1 MDALL
6 QDLRYGCRALV
17 ANPGFAII
25 TVLTLALGIG
35 ANTAIFSMID
45 AVLVRPLPYDKPEQL
60 VVVWEDA
67 SFAGFPRNTP
77 APANYADWKAQNQ
90 VFAGM
95 AAMQSRTFSLT
106 GSGEPEKVSASA
118 VTADLF
124 PLLGVAPALGRAF
137 SPEEDAPGAGKVAV
151 ISYGLWQRRY
161 GADRGVLGTD
171 VLLNDEKYT
180 VVGVAPPG
188 FQFLESD
195 VDVWVPMAFDAEELA
210 NRGGHYLTVVAR
222 LKDGVTLERAQADV
236 ETIMAR
242 IARDYPD
249 DAARLGALVR
259 PLREELAGD
268 LRLPLAVLL
277 VAVAFVLLIACANV
291 ANLLLSRAVGRRRE
305 IAVRAA
311 LGATR
316 LRMVRQLLTESVLL
330 SGAGALL
337 GLALAY
343 GSFAFLRQ
351 LIPAP
356 MNLSTSLSI
365 DGRVFGFTLLLAL
378 ATGIGFG
385 LAPAVMA
392 SKADLNEALK
402 QGGGRAGFGAGG
414 KRLRSV
420 LVATQVGLAL
430 VLLIGASLLI
440 QTLFRLRGQ
449 YSDLRAES
457 VLTMQTVLS
466 PGRYDTHDKRA
477 AFYDAVLDRVRAT
490 PGVLAAGYTTS
501 VPLEWKGGTSGF
513 VVEGHTFE
521 TSLSYDA
528 NHRQVTADYLKA
540 IGIPVRR
547 GRHFTEADAAGALP
561 VAIVNETMAREY
573 WPGEDALGRRFKMG
587 GPDDDTPWIT
597 VVGIAADVRQMGVDE
612 PVKAEMYV
620 PYAQTTSQ
628 QWFAPRDLVIRTTG
642 DPTSLTSAV
651 RNEIR
656 EVDPNQPVSNVRT
669 MDEVLGEETSSRR
682 VGMVLLTAFAM
693 LALLL
698 ASVGIYGLLSYTVV
712 QHTPEIGVRLA
723 LGARPRDILVMIL
736 RRGMALALAGTAV
749 GLVSALAL
757 ARLISSL
764 LFGVASADPA
774 TFAGVPALLLAVA
787 LVACYV
793 PARRAARV
801 DPNVA
806 LKYE

>member
-1 MDALL
+1 
-6 QDLRYGCRALV
+6 
-17 ANPGFAII
+17 
-25 TVLTLALGIG
+25 
-35 ANTAIFSMID
+35 
-45 AVLVRPLPYDKPEQL
+45 
-60 VVVWEDA
+60 
-67 SFAGFPRNTP
+67 
-77 APANYADWKAQNQ
+77 
-90 VFAGM
+90 
-95 AAMQSRTFSLT
+95 
-106 GSGEPEKVSASA
+106 
-118 VTADLF
+118 
-124 PLLGVAPALGRAF
+124 
-137 SPEEDAPGAGKVAV
+137 
-151 ISYGLWQRRY
+151 
-161 GADRGVLGTD
+161 
-171 VLLNDEKYT
+171 
-180 VVGVAPPG
+180 
-188 FQFLESD
+188 
-195 VDVWVPMAFDAEELA
+195 
-210 NRGGHYLTVVAR
+210 
-222 LKDGVTLERAQADV
+222 
-236 ETIMAR
+236 
-242 IARDYPD
+242 
-249 DAARLGALVR
+249 
-259 PLREELAGD
+259 
-268 LRLPLAVLL
+268 
-277 VAVAFVLLIACANV
+277 
-291 ANLLLSRAVGRRRE
+291 
-305 IAVRAA
+305 
-311 LGATR
+311 
-316 LRMVRQLLTESVLL
+316 
-330 SGAGALL
+330 
-337 GLALAY
+337 
-343 GSFAFLRQ
+343 
-351 LIPAP
+351 
-356 MNLSTSLSI
+356 
-365 DGRVFGFTLLLAL
+365 
-378 ATGIGFG
+378 
-385 LAPAVMA
+385 
-392 SKADLNEALK
+392 
-402 QGGGRAGFGAGG
+402 
-414 KRLRSV
+414 
-420 LVATQVGLAL
+420 
-430 VLLIGASLLI
+430 
-440 QTLFRLRGQ
+440 
-449 YSDLRAES
+449 
-457 VLTMQTVLS
+457 MQTVLS